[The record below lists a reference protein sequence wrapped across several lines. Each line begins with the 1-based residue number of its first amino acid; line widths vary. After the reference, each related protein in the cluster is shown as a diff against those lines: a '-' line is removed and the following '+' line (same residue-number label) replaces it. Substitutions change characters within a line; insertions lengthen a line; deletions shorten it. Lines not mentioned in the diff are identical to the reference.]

1 MVNIGSFRA
10 ASKKK
15 SPLLFEP
22 IRLAIEL
29 GDVKLCRALLEE
41 AYNNENGFFDY
52 QCDTQLASS
61 ARNIF
66 GEHMQVAFAGEGDK
80 IKGYKLFHYA
90 ASIGNVEVLQILFE
104 KASSEILRCCQPAHP
119 IHLAVAGG
127 HGSCVDLI
135 IDEARLGNT
144 IFPSF

>member
-1 MVNIGSFRA
+1 MNIGSFST

-15 SPLLFEP
+15 SPLFFEP

-41 AYNNENGFFDY
+41 AYNSDNGYFDY
-52 QCDTQLASS
+52 QCDTQFASS
-61 ARNIF
+61 AKKKF
-66 GEHMQVAFAGEGDK
+66 GEHLQVTFADREAK

-90 ASIGNVEVLQILFE
+90 ASIGNVEILQILFE
-104 KASSEILRCCQPAHP
+104 KASSEIIHCCQPVHP

-135 IDEARLGNT
+135 IDEARRGNT